1 MKNIERLCRNMEAPL
16 LELVDKTQLGWEGPL
31 KGLLQI
37 LWEHGWIDENNLG
50 RYTISGKKMSLA
62 SSMHSLA

>member
-50 RYTISGKKMSLA
+50 RYTISGKK
-62 SSMHSLA
+62 